1 MKKLLTTTLLALAS
15 VALIA
20 TSAKATVTAA
30 FPDVILGFQA
40 TGVGSSTNLEVDL
53 GNVSQFYNA
62 LPGSTIVLP
71 QLSLADLQSTY
82 GGSAW
87 NTAAEGLSFGLFA
100 TDGNL
105 AGTSDGHAPKDTN
118 WLSAPE
124 LTPGVAATPLLRLN
138 SSSNAL
144 AITVMG
150 SVVQFLNGSPS
161 TPNSAQSTLYPVNG
175 ANGSYTGEETF
186 GGVPGTY
193 WRSYHNSPDNPV
205 SNIGTGTV
213 AISDFYELFP
223 STGTGQSGKLL
234 GKFELFQN
242 GTFEFIAAPVPEPS
256 SIGLLGVGFL
266 SLVGMV
272 VLRRRR
278 SVVA

>member
-20 TSAKATVTAA
+20 TSAHATVTAA
-30 FPDVILGFQA
+30 YPDVILGFQA
-40 TGVGSSTNLEVDL
+40 TGATGSNINLEVDL

-62 LPGSTIVLP
+62 APGSTIPVTE
-71 QLSLADLQSTY
+71 LSLADLQQAY
-82 GGSAW
+82 GATW
-87 NTAAEGLSFGLFA
+87 NAAAEGLSFGAFA
-100 TDGNL
+100 TTGPL
-105 AGTSDGHAPKDTN
+105 VGTADGHAPKDTN
-118 WLSAPE
+118 WLTAPE
-124 LTPGVAATPLLRLN
+124 LTPGVAAAPLLRLS

-144 AITVMG
+144 AITTMG

-161 TPNSAQSTLYPVNG
+161 TPHSTQSSFYPNAPG
-175 ANGSYTGEETF
+175 NGSYTGEETF
-186 GGVPGTY
+186 GGPGTY
-193 WRSYHNSPDNPV
+193 WRAYHISPDNLV
-205 SNIGTGTV
+205 SNIGAGTV
-213 AISDFYELFP
+213 AISDFYELQP
-223 STGTGQSGKLL
+223 STGAGQPGTLL

-242 GTFEFIAAPVPEPS
+242 GTLEFIAAAPVPEPS